1 MKAKNTTNTAYNA
14 LHSDYR
20 YYNHLTPGSFT
31 KVYNA
36 IIVDKETNKKHYFKS
51 VKGRIFFER
60 KCDLTNALNYAFGT
74 DNKWDWVTKYPG
86 EIIIEERWI

>member
-1 MKAKNTTNTAYNA
+1 MKAANTTNTAYNA
-14 LHSDYR
+14 LQSDYR
-20 YYNHLTPGSFT
+20 YFNHVTSSDFT

-36 IIVDKETNKKHYFKS
+36 IIVDKETDEKHYFKS

-74 DNKWDWVTKYPG
+74 DNKLEWVRKYPG
-86 EIIIEERWI
+86 EVIIEERWI

>member
-1 MKAKNTTNTAYNA
+1 MKVINTTNTAYNA

-20 YYNHLTPGSFT
+20 YYNHLTPGSFA

-36 IIVDKETNKKHYFKS
+36 IIVDKETNKKYYFKS